1 MFPYKRLHEIF
12 DYISNHHYISATKL
26 STLLHITERTIRS
39 DILAINDI
47 LKSYGASILLK
58 RKAGY
63 YLAIHNQQLYQT
75 FLNNL
80 NQSQKETLELDSSE
94 DRMKYILNTLL
105 YSHDYILLDDLADS
119 VFISKNTLQ
128 NYLKTIKAILPQYAL
143 EYITKTNHGVKII
156 GNEDNKRKCL
166 INNVLSHDFQN
177 YITGFTKEEY
187 TLFDGIQLDY
197 IKGIVMKYLK
207 KYEIKTDDF
216 NLKNLII
223 HFALMISRIQN
234 DDYINIDNSIIIS
247 EDMNDFIYYL
257 CLELSEHFHITISEG
272 EKKYIYLHLVAN
284 THIHSHDI
292 NNEYIQETIIHLL
305 DMIYCDYH
313 FDLRKDEILLKD
325 LFNHF
330 KSILTT
336 KAYSINKRNPLL
348 NTIKTNFPLAYEIT
362 YTSASQIFNQEP
374 YILTED
380 EIGYVSLHIGAAIE
394 RCFSGMIQ
402 RKNAIL
408 ICGSGQATTRML
420 EARLNGFFQDKI
432 KIVNKV
438 SYNEFTSYTPA
449 HLKYVDF
456 AISTIP
462 LKSDI
467 IPTITVDFS
476 LNNQDIEAI
485 TKFISH
491 ISSDKMQK
499 TEKFFE
505 NDLFLRL
512 DHINNKESLLQ
523 QMCQLLMNKQFVDK
537 DFYEG
542 VMKRESLANTNMNE
556 TFAIPHPIE
565 NWSTETK
572 VVVAI
577 MDKPLL
583 WNKKDSVQIVFLLAI
598 KQGDQLDIEH
608 LYDLFIEIVNNT
620 KLQQSII
627 HSYSFDDFMKNLDQ
641 YFQ

>member
-1 MFPYKRLHEIF
+1 MFPYKRLNEIF
-12 DYISNHHYISATKL
+12 NYISQHQYISPSKL
-26 STLLHITERTIRS
+26 STIFHITERTIRS
-39 DILAINDI
+39 DIQSINDI
-47 LKSYGASILLK
+47 LKRNGASILLK

-63 YLAIHNQQLYQT
+63 YLNIENQELYHA
-75 FLNNL
+75 FKHHF
-80 NQSQKETLELDSSE
+80 NQSQKDTLELDSSE
-94 DRMKYILNTLL
+94 DRIKYILNTLL

-119 VFISKNTLQ
+119 VYISKNTLL
-128 NYLKTIKAILPQYAL
+128 NYLKTIKNILPQYQL
-143 EYITKTNHGVKII
+143 EYISKTNQGVKII

-166 INNVLSHDFQN
+166 IDTVLSHDFQN

-187 TLFDGIQLDY
+187 ALFEGINLDY
-197 IKGIVMKYLK
+197 IKNTTIKYLK
-207 KYEIKTDDF
+207 KYHIKTDDF

-234 DDYINIDNSIIIS
+234 DNYITIDNSVTLS
-247 EDMNDFIYYL
+247 SDMYECMNDL
-257 CLELSEHFHITISEG
+257 CFNFANHFGLTISEG
-272 EKKYIYLHLVAN
+272 EKKYMYLHLIAN
-284 THIHSHDI
+284 THFHSEDIHDQS
-292 NNEYIQETIIHLL
+292 IQNMIIRLL
-305 DMIYCDYH
+305 EIIYCDYH

-330 KSILTT
+330 QSILTT
-336 KAYSINKRNPLL
+336 KAYSMNKRNPLL

-362 YTSASQIFNQEP
+362 YTSTSQIFNQEP

-402 RKNAIL
+402 RKNVIL
-408 ICGSGQATTRML
+408 VCGSGQATTRML
-420 EARLNGFFQDKI
+420 EARLNGIFQDKI
-432 KIVNKV
+432 KIINKI
-438 SYNEFTSYTPA
+438 SYNDFLSYTSSD
-449 HLKYVDF
+449 LKYIDF
-456 AISTIP
+456 VISTIP

-467 IPTITVDFS
+467 IPTIIVDFS

-485 TKFISH
+485 TKFISY

-499 TEKFFE
+499 ANKFFDQ
-505 NDLFLRL
+505 DLFLKL
-512 DHINNKESLLQ
+512 DHIENKTLLLY
-523 QMCQLLMNKQFVDK
+523 QMCQLLKNKGYVD
-537 DFYEG
+537 DNFYEG

-565 NWSTETK
+565 NWSSETK

-577 MDKPLL
+577 IDKPLL
-583 WNKKDSVQIVFLLAI
+583 WNEKDSVQIVFLLAI

-608 LYDLFIEIVNNT
+608 LYDIFIEIVNNT

-627 HSYSFDDFMKNLDQ
+627 HSLSFDNFIDNLYY
-641 YFQ
+641 YFK

>member
-12 DYISNHHYISATKL
+12 EYISNHHYISATKL
-26 STLLHITERTIRS
+26 SKLLHITERTIRS
-39 DILAINDI
+39 DILVINDT
-47 LKSYGASILLK
+47 LKSYGAAILLK

-63 YLAIHNQQLYQT
+63 YLAIYNQQLYQN

-128 NYLKTIKAILPQYAL
+128 NYLKTIKAILPEYAL

-197 IKGIVMKYLK
+197 IKSIVMKYLK

-247 EDMNDFIYYL
+247 DDMTDFIYDL
-257 CLELSEHFHITISEG
+257 CLELSEHFDIAISEG

-284 THIHSHDI
+284 THFHSHDI

-336 KAYSINKRNPLL
+336 KAYSLNKRNPLL

-438 SYNEFTSYTPA
+438 SYNEFISYTLSD
-449 HLKYVDF
+449 LKYVDF

-467 IPTITVDFS
+467 IPAITVDFS

-505 NDLFLRL
+505 QDLFLRL

-537 DFYEG
+537 DFYKG

-577 MDKPLL
+577 MDQPLL
-583 WNKKDSVQIVFLLAI
+583 WNEKDSVQIVFLLAI

-627 HSYSFDDFMKNLDQ
+627 HSYSFDDFMKNLYQ